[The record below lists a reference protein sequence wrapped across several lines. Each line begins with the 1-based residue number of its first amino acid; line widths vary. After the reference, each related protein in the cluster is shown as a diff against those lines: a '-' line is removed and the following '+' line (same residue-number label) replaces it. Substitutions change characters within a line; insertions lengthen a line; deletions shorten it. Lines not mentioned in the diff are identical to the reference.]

1 MDAVV
6 DSNACSNTNANTR
19 SLQGLEDYDPEMY
32 NITLADERTY
42 IETFYTSQAGAAIAA
57 TTGTI
62 STISSLLI
70 IYLIYKKSKTGF
82 KTVYHRIM
90 LGMSCSDVLAS
101 ASIALATLPMP
112 KDMIYP
118 QFEGLVLG
126 NTNTCSAQGFF
137 FIFGAL
143 CTTGY
148 LMSLMLYYLLSI
160 HYKKTDNEIATRI
173 EPLLHASTI
182 IYGSAVSFSLLAF
195 ESFNPSP
202 LESWCTAITLPWW
215 CPGQLDEACLIR
227 TKREAYT
234 VRHIMGV
241 HFIFV
246 LLVSVGSLMLIV
258 WGVYSQE
265 RLFKVYTENTRH
277 SAQSATTL
285 NRDFQYTRKIL
296 KQASGYALAYLTVNA
311 FPVISLV
318 MGKVN
323 LGNGAY
329 PICHLI
335 LRPLQGF
342 LNLIIFI
349 YHKVDSIQRAAPG
362 TTRWEA
368 TRQVFAS
375 TTQEQPE
382 FIISSLSLVR
392 IDDNN
397 KQDLGEEGGLLEEI
411 MIVDNGASPPSMN
424 IGGDS
429 CKESA
434 ADPKKFQFYAEV
446 LERFGNTDNKKLS
459 PAAEISS
466 KVDKQDLSGFS
477 LGSGMKKDD
486 ASENNKKEIDSFDDN
501 DISYLSPG
509 GTMNSAGISRFSCSI
524 SGVLSSFGG
533 GTKTDNSDISFT
545 SPGDNRSF
553 AVSSR
558 LSLDSGDVSFIMSR
572 SKESHH

>member
-1 MDAVV
+1 M
-6 DSNACSNTNANTR
+6 
-19 SLQGLEDYDPEMY
+19 G
-32 NITLADERTY
+32 I
-42 IETFYTSQAGAAIAA
+42 
-57 TTGTI
+57 
-62 STISSLLI
+62 
-70 IYLIYKKSKTGF
+70 
-82 KTVYHRIM
+82 H
-90 LGMSCSDVLAS
+90 
-101 ASIALATLPMP
+101 
-112 KDMIYP
+112 
-118 QFEGLVLG
+118 
-126 NTNTCSAQGFF
+126 FF
-137 FIFGAL
+137 L
-143 CTTGY
+143 
-148 LMSLMLYYLLSI
+148 
-160 HYKKTDNEIATRI
+160 
-173 EPLLHASTI
+173 
-182 IYGSAVSFSLLAF
+182 
-195 ESFNPSP
+195 
-202 LESWCTAITLPWW
+202 
-215 CPGQLDEACLIR
+215 
-227 TKREAYT
+227 
-234 VRHIMGV
+234 
-241 HFIFV
+241 V

-375 TTQEQPE
+375 ATQEQPE

-429 CKESA
+429 SKESTA
-434 ADPKKFQFYAEV
+434 NPKKFQFYAEV
-446 LERFGNTDNKKLS
+446 LERFGNTDNKNLS

-466 KVDKQDLSGFS
+466 VIDKHDLSGFS